1 MRRLL
6 AVAVPA
12 VLLLAVPA
20 SAKEVLSAKVCG
32 ADGCKSIAQADER
45 LLAGGPEAQPPA
57 GPEPFVR
64 LSMLIGVPGHHE
76 RVSLLFL
83 PRSNLLLGGDG
94 ATWMHPASM
103 SDVPAIA
110 RRVEAFPASALPA
123 SALRVSAGDA
133 RSGAPLPAEAYGA
146 ASTASASDGGS
157 GAWWPAPVAAAIAL
171 AAGAMLVRRRSRRE
185 PPAGAT
191 SR

>member
-6 AVAVPA
+6 AIVTPA
-12 VLLLAVPA
+12 VLLLAAPA
-20 SAKEVLSAKVCG
+20 SAKEILSAKVCG
-32 ADGCKSIAQADER
+32 SDGCEQIAQADEG
-45 LLAGGPEAQPPA
+45 LLAGGPQAEPPA

-64 LSMLIGVPGHHE
+64 ISLVIGVPDHDE

-83 PRSNLLLGGDG
+83 PRSKLLLGADG

-123 SALRVSAGDA
+123 AVARISAGDA
-133 RSGAPLPAEAYGA
+133 SSGAPLPAEAWGA
-146 ASTASASDGGS
+146 GASSAPDGDS
-157 GAWWPAPVAAAIAL
+157 GGWWLALPAAVIAL
-171 AAGAMLVRRRSRRE
+171 AAGAMLVRRRPRRE
-185 PPAGAT
+185 PPASAT
-191 SR
+191 AP